1 MLYNRGMSRTILL
14 LLLLLVLIVIIGC
27 LGWKVS
33 ESFVS
38 LVPDATPNCI
48 SGCKQYYKC
57 YASTDSTGKK
67 LIDRCSFNENGVSNE
82 SGCNKCKYCQWCI
95 TKDKVTGEPF
105 GSCISIYEKCTG
117 TVDAPKS
124 DWSGGAIASVTEFIQ
139 YFLGYNQPATDAC
152 GANVPIWSTLDDGL
166 ANLKKLRG
174 ATTADSTDTSGNSLD
189 DEEDTADAAVTTT
202 EEDEISKIASDAA
215 ARAALI
221 RDIQAALKQD
231 LLANKGMTTANS
243 QDVLCEG
250 DEEDDDVDSAALM
263 QGQEYSSTCPNRP
276 DADCPKDMSQY
287 IRKDSIPCWN
297 CSVD

>member
-1 MLYNRGMSRTILL
+1 MLYNRGMSRTILM
-14 LLLLLVLIVIIGC
+14 LLLLLVLIVIIGY
-27 LGWKVS
+27 LGYKIS
-33 ESFVS
+33 EGFVS

-48 SGCKQYYKC
+48 DGCKQYYKC

-82 SGCNKCKYCQWCI
+82 SGCNKCKYCQWCV

-117 TVDAPKS
+117 TVDAPKK
-124 DWSGGAIASVTEFIQ
+124 DWTGGAIATVTEFVQ

-152 GANVPIWSTLDDGL
+152 GANVPIWSNLDDGL

-174 ATTADSTDTSGNSLD
+174 ADASGNVVADASAD
-189 DEEDTADAAVTTT
+189 ADEAADAAAASDIAT
-202 EEDEISKIASDAA
+202 IASDAA

-221 RDIQAALKQD
+221 RDIEAALKQD

-263 QGQEYSSTCPNRP
+263 QGQEYSANCPNRP
-276 DADCPKDMSQY
+276 DANCPKDMSQY

-297 CSVD
+297 CSLD